1 MKMIAATLTALLAL
15 GATPAQAADQPQPD
29 LAQLL
34 GVASI
39 EPHEVTLALRDL
51 ALKLPTLSG
60 PEARA
65 AHRMLARPTD
75 GASDPEGNGYPS
87 TGSWTFTCSVRF
99 CFHYVTTG
107 DDAVDLT
114 DADLNGKPD
123 YVDLTS
129 ATMET
134 VWDTEVTAYGLRAPK
149 DDSTS
154 VLPFAGG
161 NPDGRF
167 DVYLANIGD
176 DSLYGYCS
184 SDDPETQ
191 LTNRSDV
198 SAYCVLDN
206 DYSVAE
212 FGAPPVN
219 SLQVTAAHEFF
230 HAVQF
235 AYSYLTDSW
244 LLESLA
250 AWIEDEVYTDVNDN
264 LQYLTP
270 SPISSRGQ
278 SIDLGDPSHVYGS
291 WIWWEFLSTNLG
303 VTEARALVAD
313 VLTQTDGAPGGAAMV
328 SSDALATAFGNASL
342 SLGTSMAWFG
352 IANATPATSYPEG
365 ASYPSSGFA
374 ASATVSS
381 SAAAATRT
389 VALNHLASKAMRF
402 TPGQGMGTGAK
413 LRVVFDLPRAASS
426 PGVIAIVRFLD
437 GTSLLRI
444 PTLNA
449 DGIGSLRLRF
459 DRSAVRDVLL
469 GFGNGSTRFTCFQGT
484 FFSCEGTPL
493 DNGMRTSVRTVPQP

>member
-1 MKMIAATLTALLAL
+1 MKLVAAALSALLLVGSAPA
-15 GATPAQAADQPQPD
+15 GAAEDQPS
-29 LAQLL
+29 LASLL
-34 GVASI
+34 GVGSVD
-39 EPHEVTLALRDL
+39 PHEVTLALRDL
-51 ALKLPTLSG
+51 ALTLPTLSG

-75 GASDPEGNGYPS
+75 GGADPEGNGYPS
-87 TGSWTFTCSVRF
+87 TGSWTFTCSLRF
-99 CFHYVTTG
+99 CFHWVTTG
-107 DDAVDLT
+107 DDAVDPT
-114 DADLNGKPD
+114 DADLNGTPD
-123 YVDLTS
+123 QIDLTS

-134 VWDTEVTAYGLRAPK
+134 VWDTEVTGYGLRAPK

-154 VLPFAGG
+154 VLPFAAG

-191 LTNRSDV
+191 GNTRSDV

-206 DYSVAE
+206 DYSLAE
-212 FGAPPVN
+212 YGAPPLN

-278 SIDLGDPSHVYGS
+278 SIDLGDPDHVYGS

-313 VLTQTDGAPGGAAMV
+313 ILTQTDGAPGGAAMV
-328 SSDALATAFGNASL
+328 SSDALATAFSNAGVHLGN
-342 SLGTSMAWFG
+342 SMAWFG
-352 IANATPATSYPEG
+352 IANATPGTSYPEG
-365 ASYPSSGFA
+365 ASYPASGFA

-381 SAAAATRT
+381 SSSAVTRS
-389 VALNHLASKAMRF
+389 VSLNHLASKAMRF
-402 TPGQGMGTGAK
+402 TPGQGMGAGAK
-413 LRVVFDLPRAASS
+413 LRVIVDLPRAAST
-426 PGVIAIVRFLD
+426 PGFLAIVRFLD
-437 GTSLLRI
+437 GSSLLRV
-444 PTLNA
+444 PTLNG

-459 DRSAVRDVLL
+459 DRSVVRDVLL
-469 GFGNGSTRFTCFQGT
+469 GFGNGSTRFDCFQGT
-484 FFSCEGTPL
+484 FFSCEGRPL
-493 DNGMRTSVRTVPQP
+493 DNGMRTIVRTVPQP